1 MDETGEY
8 YVMWNKQDTENKYD
22 LTYMW
27 NIKKSGS
34 WNQRGEWWLPRPE
47 DWGNVGQSV
56 QTFTYKRGKFWGS
69 KACVVTIV
77 NNTVSDTWNL
87 LKE

>member
-1 MDETGEY
+1 MLFLLDIYPE
-8 YVMWNKQDTENKYD
+8 WDC
-22 LTYMW
+22 L
-27 NIKKSGS
+27 IK
-34 WNQRGEWWLPRPE
+34 R

-77 NNTVSDTWNL
+77 NNTVSDT
-87 LKE
+87 